1 MMAHRNICTAELHG
15 ACTASTSHIASVCCA
30 HTAEETKAS
39 ERGYTLVALLALMT
53 VLMLALIAAAPG
65 IRQQHQREL
74 ESEAIARGEEVAEAI
89 RLYVEARGA
98 LPTSIEQLL
107 EGAPIGIKKKQ
118 ILRRSAARDP
128 LSRSGE
134 WRLVRPNDAAFLE
147 FKQAVMLYAGGQPP
161 QGRQLPPLLRPFAA
175 PVANIVNLNTATSTS
190 QPASSDEG
198 SSFKSTGPFIGVAS
212 HSRRESVINYYGI
225 DHHDAWV
232 FTPIFR

>member
-1 MMAHRNICTAELHG
+1 MG
-15 ACTASTSHIASVCCA
+15 
-30 HTAEETKAS
+30 S
-39 ERGYTLVALLALMT
+39 EKGYTLVALLALMT
-53 VLMLALIAAAPG
+53 VLMLALIAAAPS

-74 ESEAIARGEEVAEAI
+74 EREAIARGEEVAEAI

-107 EGAPIGIKKKQ
+107 EGAPVGIKKKQ

-128 LSRSGE
+128 LSRTGE
-134 WRLVRPNDAAFLE
+134 WRLVRPNDAAFLD

-161 QGRQLPPLLRPFAA
+161 QGRQLPQLLRPFAA

-190 QPASSDEG
+190 QPTSTPSPTSSDEG
-198 SSFKSTGPFIGVAS
+198 SSFKNTGPFIGVVS

-225 DHHDAWV
+225 DRHDAWV

>member
-1 MMAHRNICTAELHG
+1 MANPNICITKLPAVR
-15 ACTASTSHIASVCCA
+15 TVSTSHVASNGCVHRA
-30 HTAEETKAS
+30 RIREGEG
-39 ERGYTLVALLALMT
+39 GYILVALLALMT
-53 VLMLALIAAAPG
+53 VLMLAMIAAAPS
-65 IRQQHQREL
+65 IQQQHQREL
-74 ESEAIARGEEVAEAI
+74 EREAIARGEEVAEAI

-118 ILRRSAARDP
+118 ILRATAARDP

-147 FKQAVMLYAGGQPP
+147 FKRAVILYAGGQPP
-161 QGRQLPPLLRPFAA
+161 QGRQLPALLRPFAA
-175 PVANIVNLNTATSTS
+175 PVVNIVNLGTTASTA
-190 QPASSDEG
+190 QPTSSDEG
-198 SSFKSTGPFIGVAS
+198 SSFNNTGPFIGVAS
-212 HSRRESVINYYGI
+212 RSRRESVINYYGI